1 MGETEMGSTVES
13 TVEASSYTSES
24 TVGAEQNESSNRNV
38 YVAVAVCLA
47 ILVVLIIAVLL
58 LTGSSSSK
66 AQHAAGEGGEDS
78 DATKQSHSYGVNK
91 GPAGNTGTNGAKTTK
106 GKTTKTLSTEKKMTT
121 KTKQSTRRATTSKKP
136 ATTTTTT
143 ATKATTTKKT
153 TTRKTTTKA
162 TTTKATTTRK
172 TTTRKP
178 TTRKPTT
185 RKTTTRK
192 PTTRKTTTKRT
203 TTKRTTTT
211 TTQRPIPPYSLACTY
226 GPDIKASSRFPEDGV
241 CDYTFL
247 EQMRA
252 SRAKDFGGPYPSEV
266 QHFINTAARH
276 TKTEYGVAFDYTTR
290 SRTAAASKD
299 SSVKRHLHKLFTKRI
314 FHYGYIS
321 TDTYFFN
328 KEVMVESLEILK
340 RLTSYLEDRKTPERP
355 IYTVVASPWD
365 QFFDRVSASK
375 AAEVFRT
382 VLMPD
387 LFISKAHLYDRDN
400 DFKDCRILPPN
411 LLRVP
416 QDLKTKYVYYI
427 HLFSAIRH
435 AGDLDKMRNKGVKTA
450 ALSVSVGLYGRWYYV
465 HTDSWKRVKNY
476 APGDGCNQI
485 ENRHQLA
492 GIAKVCKDRKYG
504 HVQKNELFKCRY
516 NVDEKKFMTFVYDVP
531 ETLRYKLCL
540 SRKNATTLKYG
551 FTAVGL
557 EFSDYDGYCGMG
569 KFPLLTTVKRT
580 LEFFKQKYDS
590 PDAYQDCLSA

>member
-1 MGETEMGSTVES
+1 MGETEMSTVES
-13 TVEASSYTSES
+13 TVEASSYTSETAS
-24 TVGAEQNESSNRNV
+24 SEYGA
-38 YVAVAVCLA
+38 
-47 ILVVLIIAVLL
+47 
-58 LTGSSSSK
+58 GK
-66 AQHAAGEGGEDS
+66 DDEDS
-78 DATKQSHSYGVNK
+78 DATKQPQSYVVDRGS
-91 GPAGNTGTNGAKTTK
+91 AGNTATNGAKTTK
-106 GKTTKTLSTEKKMTT
+106 GKTKKTLSTKK
-121 KTKQSTRRATTSKKP
+121 KT
-136 ATTTTTT
+136 TTTTTT

-162 TTTKATTTRK
+162 TRTKATTTRK
-172 TTTRKP
+172 TTTRKT

-192 PTTRKTTTKRT
+192 PTTRKTTTMRTTTKRT

-211 TTQRPIPPYSLACTY
+211 TTQRPIPQYSLACTY

-247 EQMRA
+247 EQMPA

-276 TKTEYGVAFDYTTR
+276 TKTEYGVAFDYATR
-290 SRTAAASKD
+290 SHMAAASKD
-299 SSVKRHLHKLFTKRI
+299 SSMKGHLHKLFMKRI
-314 FHYGYIS
+314 FHYGYIN
-321 TDTYFFN
+321 TDTYVFD
-328 KEVMVESLEILK
+328 KRRMVELLHILK

-355 IYTVVASPWD
+355 IYTVMASAWD
-365 QFFDRVSASK
+365 QFFDIVSASK
-375 AAEVFRT
+375 AAEAFRT

-387 LFISKAHLYDRDN
+387 LFISKAHLYDPDSHFN
-400 DFKDCRILPPN
+400 ACRILPPN

-427 HLFSAIRH
+427 NLFTAIRH

-476 APGDGCNQI
+476 APGDACAQK

-492 GIAKVCKDRKYG
+492 GIAKVCKDWKYG

-516 NVDEKKFMTFVYDVP
+516 NVDNKKLMTFVYDVP

-569 KFPLLTTVKRT
+569 KFPLLTTVKKT
-580 LEFFKQKYDS
+580 LEFFKQKYES

>member
-1 MGETEMGSTVES
+1 MGETEMSTVES

-24 TVGAEQNESSNRNV
+24 TVGPEQNESSKKNV

-58 LTGSSSSK
+58 LTGSSSASSEL
-66 AQHAAGEGGEDS
+66 AAGEDGEDS
-78 DATKQSHSYGVNK
+78 DATKQSHSYAVNR
-91 GPAGNTGTNGAKTTK
+91 GPAGNTAANGAKTTK
-106 GKTTKTLSTEKKMTT
+106 GKTTKTLSTEKK
-121 KTKQSTRRATTSKKP
+121 STRRATTSKKP

-153 TTRKTTTKA
+153 TTRK
-162 TTTKATTTRK
+162 
-172 TTTRKP
+172 P

-192 PTTRKTTTKRT
+192 PTTRKTTTRKTTTKRT

-247 EQMRA
+247 EQMPA

-276 TKTEYGVAFDYTTR
+276 TKTEYGVAFDYKTR

-299 SSVKRHLHKLFTKRI
+299 SSMKGHLHKLFTKRI
-314 FHYGYIS
+314 FHYGYIN
-321 TDTYFFN
+321 TDTYQFD
-328 KEVMVESLEILK
+328 KRGMVESLHILK
-340 RLTSYLEDRKTPERP
+340 RLTSYLEDRKTPQRP
-355 IYTVVASPWD
+355 IYTVMASAWD
-365 QFFDRVSASK
+365 QFSDVISASDV
-375 AAEVFRT
+375 AEAFRT

-387 LFISKAHLYDRDN
+387 LFISKAHVYDKDSQ
-400 DFKDCRILPPN
+400 FQDCRILPAN
-411 LLRVP
+411 LLRRP
-416 QDLKTKYVYYI
+416 QHLKSKHIYFFN
-427 HLFSAIRH
+427 LFTAIRH
-435 AGDLDKMRNKGVKTA
+435 AGELDKMRNKGVKTA
-450 ALSVSVGLYGRWYYV
+450 ALSVSVGLYGRWYPV
-465 HTDSWKRVKNY
+465 DSDSWERVKNY
-476 APGDGCNQI
+476 APGDGCDRT

-492 GIAKVCKDRKYG
+492 GIAKVCRDRHYG
-504 HVQKNELFKCRY
+504 DVYKSDLFKCWY
-516 NVDEKKFMTFVYDVP
+516 NADDIRFMIFAYDVP

-551 FTAVGL
+551 LTAVGL
-557 EFSDYDGYCGMG
+557 EFSDYYGHCGMG

-580 LEFFKQKYDS
+580 LEFFKQMYKS

>member
-1 MGETEMGSTVES
+1 MGETEMSTVES
-13 TVEASSYTSES
+13 TVEASSYTSETAS
-24 TVGAEQNESSNRNV
+24 SEYGA
-38 YVAVAVCLA
+38 
-47 ILVVLIIAVLL
+47 
-58 LTGSSSSK
+58 GK
-66 AQHAAGEGGEDS
+66 DDEDS
-78 DATKQSHSYGVNK
+78 DATKQPQSYVVDRGS
-91 GPAGNTGTNGAKTTK
+91 AGNTATNGAKTTK
-106 GKTTKTLSTEKKMTT
+106 GKTKKTLSTKK
-121 KTKQSTRRATTSKKP
+121 KSTRRATTSKKP

-162 TTTKATTTRK
+162 TRTKATTTRK
-172 TTTRKP
+172 TTTRKT

-192 PTTRKTTTKRT
+192 PTTRKTTTMRTTTKRT

-211 TTQRPIPPYSLACTY
+211 TTQRPIPQYSLACTY

-247 EQMRA
+247 EQMPA

-276 TKTEYGVAFDYTTR
+276 TKTEYGVAFDYATR
-290 SRTAAASKD
+290 SHMAAASKD
-299 SSVKRHLHKLFTKRI
+299 SSMKGHLHKLFMKRI
-314 FHYGYIS
+314 FHYGYIN
-321 TDTYFFN
+321 TDTYVFD
-328 KEVMVESLEILK
+328 KRRMVELLHILK

-355 IYTVVASPWD
+355 IYTVMASAWD
-365 QFFDRVSASK
+365 QFFDIVSASK
-375 AAEVFRT
+375 AAEAFRT

-387 LFISKAHLYDRDN
+387 LFISKAHLYDPDSHFN
-400 DFKDCRILPPN
+400 ACRILPPN

-427 HLFSAIRH
+427 NLFTAIRH

-476 APGDGCNQI
+476 APGDACAQK

-492 GIAKVCKDRKYG
+492 GIAKVCKDWKYG

-516 NVDEKKFMTFVYDVP
+516 NVDNKKLMTFVYDVP

-569 KFPLLTTVKRT
+569 KFPLLTTVKKT
-580 LEFFKQKYDS
+580 LEFFKQKYES

>member
-1 MGETEMGSTVES
+1 MGETEMSTVES

-24 TVGAEQNESSNRNV
+24 TVGAEQNESSNKNV

-47 ILVVLIIAVLL
+47 ILVVLIITVLL
-58 LTGSSSSK
+58 LTGSSSASSEL
-66 AQHAAGEGGEDS
+66 AAGEDGEDS
-78 DATKQSHSYGVNK
+78 DATKQSHSYAVNR
-91 GPAGNTGTNGAKTTK
+91 GPAGNTATNGAKATK

-136 ATTTTTT
+136 VMPRKTMPTTTTTT
-143 ATKATTTKKT
+143 ATKATTTKK
-153 TTRKTTTKA
+153 
-162 TTTKATTTRK
+162 TTTRK

-192 PTTRKTTTKRT
+192 PTTRKPTTRKT

-247 EQMRA
+247 EQMPA

-276 TKTEYGVAFDYTTR
+276 TKTEYGVAFDYKTR

-314 FHYGYIS
+314 FHYGYIN
-321 TDTYFFN
+321 TDTEFFN
-328 KEVMVESLEILK
+328 KEGMVESLQILK

-355 IYTVVASPWD
+355 IYTVMASAWD
-365 QFFDRVSASK
+365 QFFDIVSASK
-375 AAEVFRT
+375 AAEAFRT

-387 LFISKAHLYDRDN
+387 LFISKAHLYDPDSHFN
-400 DFKDCRILPPN
+400 ACRILPPN

-427 HLFSAIRH
+427 NLFTAIRH

-476 APGDGCNQI
+476 APGDACAQK

-492 GIAKVCKDRKYG
+492 GIAKVCKDWNYG

-516 NVDEKKFMTFVYDVP
+516 KVDEKKFMTFVYDVP

-569 KFPLLTTVKRT
+569 TFPLLTTVKRT
-580 LEFFKQKYDS
+580 LEFFKQKYES